1 MLGDLV
7 NLSLYNTSL
16 LLQSIPGLFISLSG
30 MILAGS
36 ALIDATNDARLA
48 DVPIILETNCILA
61 FKGNIEVIFAM
72 YLSSMSHSP
81 LFVYKKYFIYVFDN
95 SNLVLAQSAIIGFTI
110 GLIGIIGVTLS
121 GELHTSLGLSI
132 LTGSLVSCILTTVLF
147 IVLLVISIEVSKFV
161 GINPDNIIL
170 PTISSFGDYVN
181 VRSLIYFTK
190 KFKDVSIPSS
200 LICIFLSISIIP
212 LCLYFAL
219 DSKKRVPVQ
228 PVEVL
233 AMTYAISTATGYIL
247 EDFSAKFPILAPSF
261 PVFSGMSV
269 SIAFIYLHKI
279 FTSINNQTIHN
290 SKESYITLIFVSV
303 LMSLAYLVIA
313 ILMGLQYS
321 REFCILFMIFFVS
334 HVAILLRGISIL
346 VEYLDKKE
354 EDTGVMALPLIASIS
369 DVLSTG
375 FLLVIVVFLDI
386 FGIKHNF

>member
-30 MILAGS
+30 LILAGS

-48 DVPIILETNCILA
+48 DVPIILETNCILS

-81 LFVYKKYFIYVFDN
+81 LFIYKNYFIYVFDN
-95 SNLVLAQSAIIGFTI
+95 SNLVLAQSAIIGLTI
-110 GLIGIIGVTLS
+110 GLVGIIGTTLS
-121 GELHTSLGLSI
+121 GELHTGLGLAI
-132 LTGSLVSCILTTVLF
+132 VTGSLVSCILTTILF
-147 IVLLVISIEVSKFV
+147 IILLVISIEVSKIL

-170 PTISSFGDYVN
+170 PTISSFGDYMN

-190 KFKDVSIPSS
+190 KFKDASIPSS

-212 LCLYFAL
+212 LCLYFGLA
-219 DSKKRVPVQ
+219 SKKRIPVQ

-233 AMTYAISTATGYIL
+233 TMTYLISTATGYVL
-247 EDFSAKFPILAPSF
+247 EDFSARFPILAPSF

-290 SKESYITLIFVSV
+290 SKESYITLVFISV
-303 LMSLAYLVIA
+303 LMSLTYLVIA

-321 REFCILFMIFFVS
+321 HEFCILFMIFFVF
-334 HVAILLRGISIL
+334 HVTILLRGISIL

-369 DVLSTG
+369 DVLSAG